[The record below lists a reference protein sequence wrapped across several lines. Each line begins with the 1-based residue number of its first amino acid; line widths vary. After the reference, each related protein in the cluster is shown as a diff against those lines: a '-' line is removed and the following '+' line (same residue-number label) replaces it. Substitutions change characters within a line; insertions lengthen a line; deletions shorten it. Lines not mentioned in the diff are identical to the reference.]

1 MSRANK
7 RDTEIR
13 TALETICVEWAVI
26 RRAMPITR
34 LRMEQ
39 ARDRTGL
46 TALLCPALAE
56 MDDMNV
62 CVTMIGEQVS
72 AALAKLQKE
81 K

>member
-13 TALETICVEWAVI
+13 AALETICGELAVI
-26 RRAMPITR
+26 RRVMPVTR

-46 TALLCPALAE
+46 TDLICPALDE
-56 MDDMNV
+56 MGDLSR
-62 CVTMIGEQVS
+62 CVRVIGEQVS
-72 AALAKLQKE
+72 AALTRLKE
-81 K
+81 C

>member
-13 TALETICVEWAVI
+13 TALETICGELAAI
-26 RRAMPITR
+26 RRSMPITR

-46 TALLCPALAE
+46 TALLCPALDE
-56 MDDMNV
+56 IDDV
-62 CVTMIGEQVS
+62 SRSLTVIGEQVK
-72 AALAKLQKE
+72 AALAKLQE
-81 K
+81 